1 MRQNKAF
8 RERLFYGQ
16 DQYTSNSDIVCLMQ
30 HFGYNVPYEE
40 ETGFEA
46 FAVILKVLKGK
57 NTPQSFLRNGI
68 KSR

>member
-1 MRQNKAF
+1 
-8 RERLFYGQ
+8 
-16 DQYTSNSDIVCLMQ
+16 MQ

-46 FAVILKVLKGK
+46 FAVILKVLRGK